1 MEYPIGDFLDRFAIT
16 ILKVKFLGDEARE
29 EHDALNEEYLR
40 LCKEHPEWELH
51 SRLSALIRINKKI
64 WGFEADL
71 RRGQL
76 EDYPIVELTGVTRE
90 SLLQLAAVGMSAI
103 RIRNA
108 NRERT
113 AIRNELVEKTG
124 FGWADVKIN
133 HSGED
138 IKIDGVELT

>member
-16 ILKVKFLGDEARE
+16 ILKVRFLGEEARA
-29 EHDALNEEYLR
+29 EHDALNEVYTK

-51 SRLSALIRINKKI
+51 NCLSALIRVNKRI

-113 AIRNELVEKTG
+113 TIRNELAEKTRS
-124 FGWADVKIN
+124 GWADVKVN

-138 IKIDGVELT
+138 IKIDGIVLA